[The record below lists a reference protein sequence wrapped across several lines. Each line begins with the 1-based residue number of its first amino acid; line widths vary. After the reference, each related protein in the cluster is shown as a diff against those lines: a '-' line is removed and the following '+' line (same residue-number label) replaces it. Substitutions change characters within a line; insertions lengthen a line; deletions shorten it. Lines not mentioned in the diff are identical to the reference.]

1 MSEEI
6 EFLKDL
12 KTRLD
17 RDLAKSDLIELN
29 DLIDKFG
36 YTQKDIERIAVLCSN
51 LSQKLKRIEGF
62 AVEKLFLDDDVN
74 PSPV

>member
-1 MSEEI
+1 MDEI

-12 KTRLD
+12 QTRLD

-36 YTQKDIERIAVLCSN
+36 YIQKDIERIAVLCSK
-51 LSQKLKRIEGF
+51 LSQKLKRIEGL
-62 AVEKLFLDDDVN
+62 AVEKLFSEDDVN